1 MSRRIFYSALI
12 FFITGLLQFTLS
24 GCSAEAL
31 NSSRV
36 TTPIT
41 VNGAADDWQ
50 NYPMVFLEEQDIL
63 FGSANND
70 TMLYLIVLSNNREL
84 IRKVQ
89 MRGLRVW
96 MDGTGSESKSFGL
109 EYPVA
114 MNTLPPTPASTLEI
128 VPLTSDPENRPRMA
142 KTEIPGIQVAL
153 KDSAGRFCYEIGIPL
168 NSGNYSEYS
177 IATTS
182 GQELSVGFEMPQRA
196 ITPGV
201 PGSGVKR
208 LPAERIGT
216 GSRGGGGRG
225 NRSERMPAEPMEMW
239 FHLILADNV
248 GQAEQ

>member
-70 TMLYLIVLSNNREL
+70 TMLYLIVLSNNR
-84 IRKVQ
+84 
-89 MRGLRVW
+89 

-114 MNTLPPTPASTLEI
+114 MNTLPPTPASTSEI
-128 VPLTSDPENRPRMA
+128 VLLTSDPENRPRMA

-168 NSGNYSEYS
+168 NSGNYPEYS